1 MEERTISVYRLAN
14 ILIIIVLGYIILKQ
28 GDFLLIPMLFSIL
41 IAVMLQPM
49 AKFFKRLV
57 KFKVLANLLT
67 ILSVLVGLGIII
79 TLLSMQL
86 TVIINDL
93 ENITGQISKGLQR
106 IFTWTNENLNMQE
119 SDIKESIPK
128 LTENAV
134 GFVQKGITSVTS
146 FVFNLFFVLL
156 LTFFLLWYQQNFKR
170 FLLLQEKK
178 DKQGE
183 LSNILQQIQA
193 TMRKYLYGLLT
204 VIAILAVLNS
214 VGLLIIGIKYAV
226 FWGVL
231 AAFLAIIPYIGTT
244 LGGTLP
250 FLYAVATSDNWW
262 QPLSVV
268 GMYVVI
274 QQLEGNIITPKVV
287 GSSVSINPLVALLSI
302 ILGGFMWGIAGIILA
317 IPIMGVIKIILDHHD
332 RTRPL
337 GFLLGNQMSSDSED
351 FWDKMGLERKQELKD
366 RKEKKSGSG

>member
-1 MEERTISVYRLAN
+1 MEQRTISVHRLAH
-14 ILIIIVLGYIILKQ
+14 ILIVIVLGYIILKQ
-28 GDFLLIPMLFSIL
+28 GDFLLIPLLFAIL

-57 KFKVLANLLT
+57 KYNVLSILLT
-67 ILSVLVGLGIII
+67 ILSVLISLGIII

-93 ENITGQISKGLQR
+93 ENITGQISQGLQQ
-106 IFTWTNENLNMQE
+106 IFTWLNENLNMQE

-156 LTFFLLWYQQNFKR
+156 LTFFLLWYQKNFNR
-170 FLLLQEKK
+170 FILLQAKRE
-178 DKQGE
+178 KQGE
-183 LSNILQQIQA
+183 LGDILQQIQA

-287 GSSVSINPLVALLSI
+287 GSSVSINPLIALLSI
-302 ILGGFMWGIAGIILA
+302 IIGGFIWGISGIILA
-317 IPIMGVIKIILDHHD
+317 IPIMGVIKIILDHND

-337 GFLLGNQMSSDSED
+337 GFLLGNHMSSSSDD
-351 FWDKMGLERKQELKD
+351 FWDKMGLER
-366 RKEKKSGSG
+366 RNR

>member
-1 MEERTISVYRLAN
+1 MEQRSVSIQHLAY
-14 ILIIIVLGYIILKQ
+14 ILIVIVLGYIILKQ
-28 GDFLLIPMLFSIL
+28 GDFLLIPLLFSIL
-41 IAVMLQPM
+41 FTVMLQPLT
-49 AKFFKRLV
+49 KFFQRLV
-57 KFKVLANLLT
+57 RYKVLAILLT
-67 ILSVLVGLGIII
+67 LLSMLIGLGIII

-106 IFTWTNENLNMQE
+106 IFTWLNENLNLQK
-119 SDIKESIPK
+119 SDIKDSIPK

-146 FVFNLFFVLL
+146 FIFNLFFVLL

-170 FLLLQEKK
+170 FMLLQAVSKKTEKLE
-178 DKQGE
+178 D
-183 LSNILQQIQA
+183 ILHQIQA

-214 VGLLIIGIKYAV
+214 IGLLIIGIKYAV

-231 AAFLAIIPYIGTT
+231 AAFLAVIPYIGTT

-262 QPLSVV
+262 QPMAVV
-268 GMYVVI
+268 GMYVII

-302 ILGGFMWGIAGIILA
+302 IIGGFIWGISGIILA
-317 IPIMGVIKIILDHHD
+317 IPIVGVVKIILDHND

-337 GFLLGNQMSSDSED
+337 GFLLGNQMNTQADEFWKEMNSEGNRL
-351 FWDKMGLERKQELKD
+351 M
-366 RKEKKSGSG
+366 